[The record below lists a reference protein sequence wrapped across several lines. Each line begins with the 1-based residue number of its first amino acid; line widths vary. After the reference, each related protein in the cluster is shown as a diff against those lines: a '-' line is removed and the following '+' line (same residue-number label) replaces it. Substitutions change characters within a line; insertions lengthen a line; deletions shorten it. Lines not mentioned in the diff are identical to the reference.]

1 MSYAIFTAMRK
12 IKSLVYLTV
21 EQKKAL
27 KRLSLQTGAPETE
40 HVRRALDSY
49 LKKRTRRP

>member
-1 MSYAIFTAMRK
+1 MSRATFTAMRK

-21 EQKKAL
+21 KQKNAL
-27 KRLSLQTGAPETE
+27 RRLSLQTGAPETE

-49 LKKRTRRP
+49 LKKQARKA